1 MPRSVQD
8 PLSSSEVNVTGTLN
22 VLLAARD
29 ADVRRV
35 VYASSSSVYGA
46 ATADAIKREDL
57 PVAPLSPY
65 GVAKF
70 AGEAY
75 CSSFHA
81 VYGLETVSLR
91 YFNVFG
97 PRQSPISEYAAV
109 IPNFFA
115 AALLDERPTIYGDGE
130 QSRDFTYV
138 DNVVAANLVAA
149 HAVGAAGETFNIACG
164 DSTTINEL
172 LRTVSAVSGRAL
184 EPVYAPGRARRRAE
198 VAGGHQQGAAS
209 ARLRAERAARRRA
222 CAPASSTSA
231 VTSRYFRRSASGAA
245 GSRWRADRSVARLR
259 SPGRLKRSG
268 RVLLRRPG
276 SAAWRQG
283 QMVAASLELLRRDRE
298 QDPRK
303 RGKAH
308 DFEPAAEDR
317 HLQQNE
323 EADGGSERQGRKR
336 VVLDASAHGRYRHR
350 RAI

>member
-1 MPRSVQD
+1 MLTAVKGCDVVYHQAALPSVPRSVQD

-46 ATADAIKREDL
+46 ASADSIKREDL

-75 CSSFHA
+75 GSSFFT

-115 AALLDERPTIYGDGE
+115 AALLNERPTIYGDGE

-149 HAVGAAGETFNIACG
+149 HAANAAGETFNIACG
-164 DSTTINEL
+164 ESHSINGL
-172 LRTVSAVSGRAL
+172 IRAVSAVSGRAL
-184 EPVYAPGRARRRAE
+184 DPVYAPGRVGEVRMSQADISKARDMLGYEPAVLLDAGLKTCFEHFRSDESVLPEIRERRRWI
-198 VAGGHQQGAAS
+198 S
-209 ARLRAERAARRRA
+209 LAR
-222 CAPASSTSA
+222 
-231 VTSRYFRRSASGAA
+231 
-245 GSRWRADRSVARLR
+245 
-259 SPGRLKRSG
+259 
-268 RVLLRRPG
+268 
-276 SAAWRQG
+276 
-283 QMVAASLELLRRDRE
+283 
-298 QDPRK
+298 
-303 RGKAH
+303 
-308 DFEPAAEDR
+308 
-317 HLQQNE
+317 
-323 EADGGSERQGRKR
+323 
-336 VVLDASAHGRYRHR
+336 
-350 RAI
+350 